1 MRLFLAG
8 PLPEAVQAEVQ
19 AAVET
24 VRRAA
29 CQVRWVAAG
38 QLHLTLAFLGEV
50 GPPALPPLVDAL
62 RAVVPRHHRLELIL
76 RGSGCFGRPRQPQ
89 VLFAEVAGDLQ
100 ALTALASDVRAALG
114 VLLAPPA
121 QGTALPFHPH
131 LTLARARARH
141 GDAALAVCQRALR
154 DRLLG
159 AFLLDRL
166 VLFQSEPQG
175 GGRAHTP
182 LAEFPLSGATGA

>member
-29 CQVRWVAAG
+29 CQVAWVPKG

-50 GPPALPPLVDAL
+50 APSDVPPLSDAL
-62 RAVVPRHHRLELIL
+62 RPVAARHQRLELVL
-76 RGSGCFGRPRQPQ
+76 RGAGCFGRPRQPE
-89 VLFAEVAGDLQ
+89 VLFAEVAGESEGLV
-100 ALTALASDVRAALG
+100 ALATDIRAALG
-114 VLLAPPA
+114 GLVVQPA
-121 QGTALPFHPH
+121 RSIVQPFHPH

-154 DRLLG
+154 DRRWG
-159 AFLLDRL
+159 AFLLDRV
-166 VLFQSEPQG
+166 VLFHSEARG
-175 GGRAHTP
+175 AGRVHTP
-182 LAEFPLSGATGA
+182 LVEYPLGSIR